1 MTNATPTRRSGRE
14 RVPNKKYTN
23 DAFEGLDILSSDS
36 EEEELAVLEQL
47 QDAEDDED
55 FPEAQAAVEPED
67 ESSPAEEEISDGS
80 GIKTPVEEYEDAHS
94 YASTDGEEPIS
105 DKVASRK
112 GHRAQRDPN
121 VHSRG
126 MPENPFSSEGK
137 YTRINL
143 FAGQGAEDI
152 AHIVKSRDQWA
163 MDPTLP
169 RRSKLC
175 HLFFQTEEKRQM
187 EATIGWDWYYDQ
199 GGREFFARRQSFRLL
214 NVKEAADYIP
224 EPTYKS
230 HSFLMGPYGKQKLLT
245 LSPSQSVVLDPA
257 LSKAGP
263 VMAWQLPEGN
273 ARRDKRRGD
282 GWMLNV
288 GTRVRCLDWAP
299 NHDGGTQYLA
309 IAVAPSKSSLGG
321 GFSNEAPSFTPSPS
335 TPASIQV
342 WAFATTSA
350 PETESSLD
358 SERNPELRTVIAS
371 EWGFV
376 SQLKW
381 CPVPRN
387 PRNQDVHCHTST
399 SIGLLAGVWGDGY
412 ARVHPP
418 YKT

>member
-1 MTNATPTRRSGRE
+1 M
-14 RVPNKKYTN
+14 
-23 DAFEGLDILSSDS
+23 
-36 EEEELAVLEQL
+36 LEQL

-55 FPEAQAAVEPED
+55 FPEAQAVVEPED
-67 ESSPAEEEISDGS
+67 ESSLAEELSDGS

-105 DKVASRK
+105 DKVVSRK

-152 AHIVKSRDQWA
+152 AHVVKSRDQWA

-175 HLFFQTEEKRQM
+175 HLFSHTEEKRQM
-187 EATIGWDWYYDQ
+187 EATLGWDWYYDQ
-199 GGREFFARRQSFRLL
+199 GGREVFARRQSSRVL
-214 NVKEAADYIP
+214 NMEEAADYIP
-224 EPTYKS
+224 EPSCKS

-263 VMAWQLPEGN
+263 VMAWQLPQGN

-309 IAVAPSKSSLGG
+309 IAVAQSKSSLGG
-321 GFSNEAPSFTPSPS
+321 GLSKEAPSFTPSPL
-335 TPASIQV
+335 TPAAIQI
-342 WAFATTSA
+342 WAFATSSA
-350 PETESSLD
+350 PETESSLN

-381 CPVPRN
+381 CPVPRT
-387 PRNQDVHCHTST
+387 PRNQDVYGYTST

-418 YKT
+418 SET